1 MGIEVSLKVRRNID
15 THRLTLRS
23 RAKQEGSFA
32 RNADH

>member
-1 MGIEVSLKVRRNID
+1 MGFEENLQVGLNVD